1 MTSGITLKGYEELLK
16 DLSFLQKT
24 QLARVLQDSLN
35 KDLAPALKKN
45 ETAEIKRVFSDPVP
59 FTQNAPMTTKW
70 ANFDDLSINFKL
82 RDQADGGNSPDRYL
96 YPQTEG
102 GSVYVTRFTR
112 KLRYQGHIDNSQYVM
127 HWGFGI
133 GPGAQARGGRV
144 TGGFVQAVLA
154 GLSRDTGGSSVGPY
168 RRGSDYAR
176 AVSSYN
182 RTPYFILGGKP
193 NQPGDANSRR
203 TRRSGSRTSGFDGPG
218 IYTRQGGDLQRV
230 FRILSGVPTVQ
241 KRYDWSP
248 ERIFKAADPV
258 FTAAVD
264 RRLKAAMNLRPV

>member
-1 MTSGITLKGYEELLK
+1 
-16 DLSFLQKT
+16 
-24 QLARVLQDSLN
+24 VLQDSLN

-70 ANFDDLSINFKL
+70 ANFDDLTINFKL

-96 YPQTEG
+96 YPQTQDAGTEI
-102 GSVYVTRFTR
+102 YVTRFSR
-112 KLRYQGHIDNSQYVM
+112 RLRYQQQITGDEYVM
-127 HWGFGI
+127 HWGYGI

-144 TGGFVQAVLA
+144 SGGFVSAVLA
-154 GLSRDTGGSSVGPY
+154 GLSKDKGASSVGPL

-182 RTPYFILGGKP
+182 RSPYFILGSKIDPKEPKKSGG
-193 NQPGDANSRR
+193 NGRR
-203 TRRSGSRTSGFDGPG
+203 RADLRSSGFVGPG
-218 IYTRQGGDLQRV
+218 IYTRNGKDLQRV
-230 FRILSGVPTVQ
+230 FALLTKIPKTTA

-264 RRLKAAMNLRPV
+264 RRLKAAMNLRPDYT